1 MESFFARRFQGLP
14 DASNLFVDR
23 GSVPRKSLKKIII
36 YIFDFNFLD
45 HFRTPSDQA
54 NRCIKKSLLKVLFS
68 FRKIDF
74 YWDLLL

>member
-23 GSVPRKSLKKIII
+23 GSIPRKSLKKIII

-45 HFRTPSDQA
+45 HFRTPSDQLTA
-54 NRCIKKSLLKVLFS
+54 ALKSPC
-68 FRKIDF
+68 
-74 YWDLLL
+74 